1 MFDIY
6 DIHTLLASKLEWCYG
21 FVLWDK
27 KKECFL
33 ICEESGN
40 DPYDEDDFDEHGDL
54 IVERYAFNTWTA
66 ALGDI
71 SGEESTTTF
80 DLEGGHDNG
89 GFACPRS
96 DMPMEEFISLLCYE
110 CDEGNAYNNLTKYD
124 CYDRFVLI
132 KYYASSVYVD
142 AMKQP
147 EDKE

>member
-1 MFDIY
+1 MKAHDIGDIY
-6 DIHTLLASKLEWCYG
+6 DLIDSKLEWCYG

-27 KKECFL
+27 KQERFL
-33 ICEESGN
+33 ICEESDN
-40 DPYDEDDFDEHGDL
+40 DPYDEDDFDDNGDP
-54 IVERYAFNTWTA
+54 IAEKYAFNTWTA

-71 SGEESTTTF
+71 SGEDSTTTF

-110 CDEGNAYNNLTKYD
+110 CGEDPYKDLTKYD

-132 KYYASSVYVD
+132 KFYASSVYVD
-142 AMKQP
+142 AMSQP
-147 EDKE
+147 

>member
-27 KKECFL
+27 KQERFL
-33 ICEESGN
+33 ICEESGYA
-40 DPYDEDDFDEHGDL
+40 PYDEDDFDEHGEP
-54 IVERYAFNTWTA
+54 ITEKYAFNTWTA

-71 SGEESTTTF
+71 SGEDCTTTF
-80 DLEGGHDNG
+80 DLDGGHDNG

-96 DMPMEEFISLLCYE
+96 DMPMEEFISLLCYLCGE
-110 CDEGNAYNNLTKYD
+110 DVDSNLTKYD

-132 KYYASSVYVD
+132 KHYASSVFVE
-142 AMKQP
+142 MNKQ
-147 EDKE
+147 KE